1 MRIAIIGGG
10 IGGQALALSLHAAG
24 LTDVEIFEASAQLA
38 ELGVGIN
45 VLPHAMSEL
54 AELGVADDLTEIS
67 VPTAR
72 LSYFNRFG
80 QQIWSEPRGLGAG
93 YHWPQVSIHRG
104 LLLGVLA
111 RRTAERLG
119 HERIHVG
126 RRIEHPRQL
135 AGHGRFDVIVAC
147 DGIHS
152 AMRWWMY
159 PDEGGPLWNG
169 VTMWRGTTVMPGFL
183 DGRTMV
189 MAGRVWDR
197 IVAYPIRDLADGRQL
212 VNWVAEARNG
222 EQRPMPKQDWQ
233 VAASIDDPLEHVGT
247 FVFDW
252 LDVPAMIRAAGE
264 VLAYPMA
271 DREPLPTWRRDQ
283 VVLLGDAA
291 HPMYPVGSNGAS
303 QAIIDAR
310 ILARELAT
318 RDDPLDALDAYEAI
332 RRPAT
337 AALVM
342 ANRQAGPEQSMDI
355 VAERA
360 PNGFE
365 RLDDVISQEE
375 LAAISARYRQVAGF
389 DPALLNDR
397 PSWSVTR

>member
-1 MRIAIIGGG
+1 M
-10 IGGQALALSLHAAG
+10 
-24 LTDVEIFEASAQLA
+24 
-38 ELGVGIN
+38 
-45 VLPHAMSEL
+45 
-54 AELGVADDLTEIS
+54 
-67 VPTAR
+67 
-72 LSYFNRFG
+72 
-80 QQIWSEPRGLGAG
+80 
-93 YHWPQVSIHRG
+93 
-104 LLLGVLA
+104 
-111 RRTAERLG
+111 
-119 HERIHVG
+119 
-126 RRIEHPRQL
+126 
-135 AGHGRFDVIVAC
+135 
-147 DGIHS
+147 
-152 AMRWWMY
+152 
-159 PDEGGPLWNG
+159 
-169 VTMWRGTTVMPGFL
+169 
-183 DGRTMV
+183 
-189 MAGRVWDR
+189 
-197 IVAYPIRDLADGRQL
+197 
-212 VNWVAEARNG
+212 
-222 EQRPMPKQDWQ
+222 
-233 VAASIDDPLEHVGT
+233 
-247 FVFDW
+247 FDW

-264 VLAYPMA
+264 VLAYPMV
-271 DREPLPTWRRDQ
+271 DREPLPTWRRDH

-318 RDDPLDALDAYEAI
+318 HDDPLDALDAYEAI